1 MTIFIRPELTN
12 EEISADDYSWEWIGD
27 EITYGKGE
35 LATCAEIVKEHHA
48 DVVVLL
54 PGEQVLL
61 TTAVVP
67 SRQPRQIMQALPYIV
82 EEKISVDVDT
92 CHFALG
98 QKNNV
103 GAYSVAVTDLEKI
116 RALLAML
123 LQKGIKPAFV
133 TADTLLAH
141 HNNRTTVTVE
151 GERAHIRLE
160 DGSGFSLP
168 SEQMAF
174 AIDLLEEPG
183 DIDVHLPSEYRE
195 RLNIQ
200 IAQLQAT
207 STVSV
212 VEEPDEGLAL
222 LMPMFDQQVLNLMQG
237 EFETKREISNGALV
251 WKSAAILVV
260 STFLLHI
267 SLLLGQGIYLDLA
280 GDQYAQEVDTLYA
293 EVFPNDRNV
302 RDVRR
307 RWGAHINGGGGLDD
321 GEFLSLFRE
330 TAAQLPGSKLTV
342 NNINY
347 NESRGDLILQLTA
360 AQSGHLVSFSEL
372 LNKIGLQ
379 AEIGT
384 ISQQDDSVRGSVKI
398 KSFGGAS

>member
-1 MTIFIRPELTN
+1 MTLFIRPELTS
-12 EEISADDYSWEWIGD
+12 EVISADDPWEWIGD
-27 EITYGKGE
+27 EITHGKGV
-35 LATCAEIVKEHHA
+35 LADCAQTVKEHHA

-82 EEKISVDVDT
+82 EEKIAVDVDT

-98 QKNNV
+98 QKNNA
-103 GAYSVAVTDLEKI
+103 GAYTVAVTDLEKI
-116 RALLAML
+116 RSLLGML
-123 LQKGIKPAFV
+123 RQAGIEPAFV
-133 TADTLLAH
+133 TTDTLLARH
-141 HNNRTTVTVE
+141 GGKTTVTVE

-183 DIDVHLPSEYRE
+183 DIDVYLPPEYTE

-207 STVSV
+207 SSVSIL
-212 VEEPDEGLAL
+212 EESEEGLAL
-222 LMPMFDQQVLNLMQG
+222 LMPMFDQQVLNLLQG

-251 WKSAAILVV
+251 WKSAAILAV
-260 STFLLHI
+260 STFLLHL
-267 SLLLGQGIYLDLA
+267 SLLLGQGIYLDLT
-280 GDQYAQEVDTLYA
+280 GDQYALEVNTLYG

-321 GEFLSLFRE
+321 GQFLSLFRE

-360 AQSGHLVSFSEL
+360 AQSEHLVSFSEL

>member
-1 MTIFIRPELTN
+1 MTLFMRPELTS
-12 EEISADDYSWEWIGD
+12 EAISADDPWEWIGD
-27 EITYGKGE
+27 EIAYSKGE
-35 LATCAEIVKEHHA
+35 LAACAQTVKEHHA

-82 EEKISVDVDT
+82 EEKIAVDVDT

-98 QKNNV
+98 QKNHV
-103 GAYSVAVTDLEKI
+103 GAYVVAVTDLERI
-116 RALLAML
+116 RNLLENL
-123 LQKGIKPAFV
+123 RLEGIEPAFV
-133 TADTLLAH
+133 TTDTLLAH
-141 HNNRTTVTVE
+141 HGNKTTVTVE
-151 GERAHIRLE
+151 GERAHVRLE
-160 DGSGFSLP
+160 DGSGFTLP
-168 SEQMAF
+168 SEQIAF

-183 DIDVHLPSEYRE
+183 DIDVHLSPEYNE
-195 RLNIQ
+195 KLNIQ
-200 IAQLQAT
+200 IVQLQAT
-207 STVSV
+207 SSVSII
-212 VEEPDEGLAL
+212 EESEEGLAL
-222 LMPMFDQQVLNLMQG
+222 LMPMFDQQLLNIMQG

-251 WKSAAILVV
+251 WKSAAILAV
-260 STFLLHI
+260 STFLLHM

-280 GDQYAQEVDTLYA
+280 GDQYALEVDTLYG

-330 TAAQLPGSKLTV
+330 TAAQLPGSQLTV

-347 NESRGDLILQLTA
+347 NESRGNLILQLTA

>member
-12 EEISADDYSWEWIGD
+12 EVISPDDTWEWIGD
-27 EITYGKGE
+27 EIPYGKGE
-35 LATCAEIVKEHHA
+35 LAICVQAVKEHHA

-61 TTAVVP
+61 TTAMVP

-82 EEKISVDVDT
+82 EEKIAVDVDI

-103 GAYSVAVTDLEKI
+103 GAYTVAVTDLE
-116 RALLAML
+116 RMRNLLDML
-123 LQKGIKPAFV
+123 RQAGIEPAFV
-133 TADTLLAH
+133 TTDTLLARH
-141 HNNRTTVTVE
+141 GSKTTVTVE

-183 DIDVHLPSEYRE
+183 DIDVHLPLAYTEK
-195 RLNIQ
+195 LNIQ
-200 IAQLQAT
+200 IVQLQAT
-207 STVSV
+207 SSVSI
-212 VEEPDEGLAL
+212 VEEAEEGLAL
-222 LMPMFDQQVLNLMQG
+222 LMPMFDPQVLNLLQG
-237 EFETKREISNGALV
+237 EFETKREISNGVLV
-251 WKSAAILVV
+251 WKSAAILAV

-280 GDQYAQEVDTLYA
+280 GDQYALEVNTLYG